1 MRRNGD
7 VSQRRRA
14 SVGTGRTPGFG
25 WHHPCLR
32 VRVDRPFSGA
42 NTLIQKTR
50 AKNPSAKAN
59 LGKVLASTL
68 GMGDSEA
75 APSATEL
82 LTEQHEEV
90 KALFKKIEKSKSR
103 AEKTKLFEQLAANL
117 VAHDAIE
124 REIFYPACKRAM
136 GMTDMLGEALVEHG
150 VVEFSVYQ
158 ADQAGK
164 DDFDFKCK
172 VLSEI
177 VEHHVKEEEDE
188 FFPKVQKALG
198 KDRLQQ
204 LGARMKER
212 FEQAKAEDFR
222 GPLATN
228 LRQVLAGAIEPAK
241 RSARSSAPSS
251 VRISKTKRRRAA

>member
-1 MRRNGD
+1 
-7 VSQRRRA
+7 
-14 SVGTGRTPGFG
+14 
-25 WHHPCLR
+25 
-32 VRVDRPFSGA
+32 
-42 NTLIQKTR
+42 LIQKTR
-50 AKNPSAKAN
+50 AKKTNGKASV
-59 LGKVLASTL
+59 GRALANAL
-68 GMGDSEA
+68 GMDAGGEA
-75 APSATEL
+75 QPATKL
-82 LTEQHEEV
+82 LTQQHEEV

-103 AEKTKLFEQLAANL
+103 AEKTKLFEELAANL

-188 FFPKVQKALG
+188 FFPKVEKALG
-198 KDRLQQ
+198 KDKLQQ
-204 LGARMKER
+204 LGVRMKER
-212 FEQAKAEDFR
+212 FEQAKSEDFR
-222 GPLATN
+222 GPLAAN
-228 LRQVLAGAIEPAK
+228 LKQVLAGAIEPAK
-241 RSARSSAPSS
+241 RSARSNAPSS
-251 VRISKTKRRRAA
+251 VRLSKTKRGRAA